1 MDVQK
6 NKSLPKKTDNIQNDW
21 YLFKTSMLKNP
32 QNICGMRNS
41 IQGCQKTLWWNE
53 KVQMALKIEK
63 QCFKTAK
70 IKKTKTKTT
79 KFNTD

>member
-1 MDVQK
+1 
-6 NKSLPKKTDNIQNDW
+6 
-21 YLFKTSMLKNP
+21 
-32 QNICGMRNS
+32 MRNS